1 MGSCPSTA
9 FRYTSARSC
18 GFDLV
23 IRLTRERARQLAVT
37 AQLLDA
43 ERPRDVLDAVSRLG
57 FLQLDPTA
65 AVARTE
71 HLVLWSRLGNAF
83 QPNDLNRLLFQ
94 ERLLFE
100 HRAFV
105 YPARDYPLYQP
116 AMVSWRRGGPGWP
129 RRVGEWL
136 DANVSFRK
144 YVLAQLK
151 RRGAIRSRDLEDRA
165 QIPWPS
171 SGWTND
177 RNVSQML
184 EFLSARGEIAISRR
198 EGNERF
204 WDLAERVLP
213 VKMPPVPAIEA
224 TRILAERR
232 LRSLGIARPKSVG
245 AVGTPAE
252 VEGVPGPWV
261 IDEALLER
269 PFAGR
274 TALLS
279 PFDRLVYDRGRVL
292 ALFGFDYKLE
302 IYVPEAKRRWGYYVL
317 PVLNGD
323 RLVAKADVKAD
334 RKEKVLRVPA
344 LHMEAAATDE
354 DVDAAR
360 AELRSLADWLTLD
373 RMAINRTI
381 R

>member
-1 MGSCPSTA
+1 
-9 FRYTSARSC
+9 
-18 GFDLV
+18 V

-83 QPNDLNRLLFQ
+83 QPGDLNRLLFE

-116 AMVSWRRGGPGWP
+116 AMASYKRGESGWP
-129 RRVGEWL
+129 GRVGEWL

-165 QIPWPS
+165 QVPWPS

-177 RNVSQML
+177 RNVGQML

-213 VKMPPVPAIEA
+213 VDMPPVPANEA

-245 AVGTPAE
+245 AVGTPVE

-334 RKEKVLRVPA
+334 RKERLLRVPA
-344 LHMEAAATDE
+344 LHMEAGATAE
-354 DVDAAR
+354 DVEAAR
-360 AELRSLADWLTLD
+360 AELRSLADWLKLD
-373 RMAINRTI
+373 RVAINRTI